1 MNPWT
6 EDFPILNQKM
16 RGKRLA
22 YLDNAA
28 TVQRPLAVLNAV
40 DEFYRTENAN
50 PHRGLY
56 ELSIQATKRYEDARH
71 TVKEFIGAEKDCEVI
86 FTRNASESLNLV
98 AYSYGMAFVNKG
110 DEIALPVSEHHS
122 NIVPWQMV
130 AQAKGAK
137 LVYLY
142 PDVKGR
148 LTDEEIESKITSKTK
163 VVVVAHVSNVLG
175 SVYPVRKIA
184 DRAHAVGAVI
194 VVDCAQSIP
203 HYPVNVKE
211 LGADF
216 IAFSGHKMMAP
227 MGIGVLYG
235 REELLNKMPPF
246 LRGGEMIEY
255 VHEQS
260 ATFAPLPQK
269 FEAGTQNVG
278 GAVGLEAAIHYL
290 QKVGYDRIHRTEQ
303 ELLNY
308 TLDEMAKI
316 PNLTVY
322 GGTENRENRCGV
334 ISFNVDGV
342 HPHDVAGVL
351 DADGV
356 AIRVGHHCAQ
366 PLMEYLG
373 VNATCRVSFYF
384 YNTKEDAVQFI
395 ASLKKACGGA
405 AKTSNTDG
413 VMDSAYRK
421 IIMEYSNSDYNKH
434 AIENPTITLNGVN
447 PSCGDEITLQLREKD
462 GVIEDAGYTGIGCQT
477 SQVST
482 SIMCDVVRGK
492 TAQEAVRLAKLFIG
506 MIRGDVTDEKQLEDL
521 EEAIALRDVAHMPA
535 RVKCA
540 VLGWRTLEDAVEGKT
555 DKAG

>member
-1 MNPWT
+1 MNPWA
-6 EDFPILNQKM
+6 EDFPILNEKM
-16 RGKRLA
+16 NGKRLA

-28 TVQRPLAVLNAV
+28 TVQRPVPVLRAV

-56 ELSIQATKRYEDARH
+56 ELSVKATERYENARH
-71 TVKEFIGAEKDCEVI
+71 TVKEFIGADKDCEVI

-98 AYSYGMAFVNKG
+98 AYSYGLNFLHEG
-110 DEIALPVSEHHS
+110 DEIVLPVSEHHS
-122 NIVPWQMV
+122 NLVPWQMV

-142 PDVKGR
+142 PDKEGR
-148 LTDEEIESKITSKTK
+148 LTDDEMEKITPKAK
-163 VVVVAHVSNVLG
+163 ILALAHVSNVLG

-184 DRAHAVGAVI
+184 DKAHSVGAVV

-203 HYPVNVKE
+203 HFKVNVKD

-216 IAFSGHKMMAP
+216 MAFSGHKMMAP

-290 QKVGYDRIHRTEQ
+290 QKVGYDKIAETEQ
-303 ELLNY
+303 ALLNY
-308 TLDEMAKI
+308 TLDGLAEVPHI
-316 PNLTVY
+316 TVY
-322 GGTENRENRCGV
+322 GGTKNRRDRCGV

-342 HPHDVAGVL
+342 HPHDVASIL

-356 AIRVGHHCAQ
+356 AIRAGHHCAQ
-366 PLMEYLG
+366 PLMDYLG
-373 VNATCRVSFYF
+373 VNATCRASLYF
-384 YNTKEDAVQFI
+384 YNTREDIDQFLS
-395 ASLKKACGGA
+395 SLK
-405 AKTSNTDG
+405 
-413 VMDSAYRK
+413 R
-421 IIMEYSNSDYNKH
+421 
-434 AIENPTITLNGVN
+434 
-447 PSCGDEITLQLREKD
+447 
-462 GVIEDAGYTGIGCQT
+462 
-477 SQVST
+477 
-482 SIMCDVVRGK
+482 VRGW
-492 TAQEAVRLAKLFIG
+492 
-506 MIRGDVTDEKQLEDL
+506 
-521 EEAIALRDVAHMPA
+521 
-535 RVKCA
+535 
-540 VLGWRTLEDAVEGKT
+540 LGLGA
-555 DKAG
+555 